1 MYLDFNFIK
10 MYSFRM
16 RIIFIIFL
24 SFIYVIIFPAITK
37 MQKKTEIKIKNFLYS
52 FILSCLAF
60 IVSII
65 LQNFLAYLFIGFIKN
80 SKQILTLYQNFFE
93 AAFIEEISKVLF
105 FLIFIKIDTPALEHG
120 RRTSGIERS
129 AGINSVYK
137 EIDIKTLLYFGVFFG
152 LIFSSFENIAYSIH
166 TGNFIP
172 VRLVTANLLHGFLTL
187 YYIKIH
193 IAHSL
198 KHKIIFFTKTFL
210 LHGLYNMFF
219 YIGGYF
225 IIFSC
230 AILIFIIFTFVGFY
244 NENKYFV
251 KNKI

>member
-24 SFIYVIIFPAITK
+24 SFIYAIIFPVIFK
-37 MQKKTEIKIKNFLYS
+37 IQKKIEIKNFLYVFFLS
-52 FILSCLAF
+52 FLSLFVSIFLQNCLTLLPIKFIINRKKIFILYES
-60 IVSII
+60 
-65 LQNFLAYLFIGFIKN
+65 
-80 SKQILTLYQNFFE
+80 FFE
-93 AAFIEEISKVLF
+93 AAFIEEISKLIF
-105 FLIFIKIDTPALEHG
+105 FLIFIKINKLAAEH
-120 RRTSGIERS
+120 RQITSGIEPS
-129 AGINSVYK
+129 ARITSKNEE
-137 EIDIKTLLYFGVFFG
+137 EIIKTLLYFGVFFG

-210 LHGLYNMFF
+210 LHGLYNIFF
-219 YIGGYF
+219 NIGGYF